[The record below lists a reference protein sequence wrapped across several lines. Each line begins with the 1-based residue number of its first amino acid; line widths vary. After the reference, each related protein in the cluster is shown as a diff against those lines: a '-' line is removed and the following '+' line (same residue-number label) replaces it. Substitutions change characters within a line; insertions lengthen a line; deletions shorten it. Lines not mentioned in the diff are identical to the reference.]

1 MWAGLRDVGAVHE
14 RLMPGYVT
22 GTRIEGSHRY
32 LTMADGWVVHE
43 LVVGVDD
50 EARRLAYAVVEG
62 ARPAL
67 EHHHASF
74 QVFADGP
81 GRSLVV
87 WTTDLLPDERAPD
100 VRLRVARGSEV
111 MAQAL
116 ARKA

>member
-1 MWAGLRDVGAVHE
+1 VHE
-14 RLMPGYVT
+14 RLIPGYVT
-22 GTRIEGSHRY
+22 ATRLDGHHRY

-43 LVVGVDD
+43 LIVGVDD

-62 ARPAL
+62 GRPAL
-67 EHHHASF
+67 EHHHAAF

-81 GRSLVV
+81 DRSRVV
-87 WTTDLLPDERAPD
+87 WTTDLLPDTAAPE

-111 MAQAL
+111 MAAAL

>member
-1 MWAGLRDVGAVHE
+1 VWAGLRAVDAVHE

-22 GTRIEGSHRY
+22 GTRVEGSHRY

-43 LVVGVDD
+43 RIVGVDD

-67 EHHHASF
+67 DHHHASF

-81 GRSLVV
+81 EGSLVV
-87 WTTDLLPDERAPD
+87 WTTDLLPDDGVAE
-100 VRLRVARGSEV
+100 VRLRVARGSQV

-116 ARKA
+116 ARKP